1 MVLGRFMKRIAYEVS
16 NLQDVVVKIAQSEQ
30 EKQDAFFVRKEVF
43 VKEQGLPLPL
53 EVDDLDKIATHIVAY
68 YKQQPIAASRI
79 IVNDKS
85 DSVKVERLS
94 VLPKFRRKQIG
105 IQMMQMIEA
114 FIRKNFPNVSVIK
127 IHAQIHAIPFYEK
140 QGFSVTSPEFMDNY
154 IPHRAIEKH
163 I

>member
-1 MVLGRFMKRIAYEVS
+1 MKRIAYEVS

>member
-1 MVLGRFMKRIAYEVS
+1 M
-16 NLQDVVVKIAQSEQ
+16 QDVVVKIAQSEQ

-105 IQMMQMIEA
+105 IQMMQTIEA

>member
-105 IQMMQMIEA
+105 IQMMQTIEA

>member
-1 MVLGRFMKRIAYEVS
+1 MVRGRFMKRIAYEVS
-16 NLQDVVVKIAQSEQ
+16 NLQDVIVKIARDEQ

-53 EVDDLDKIATHIVAY
+53 EVDELDKIATHIVAY

-79 IVNDKS
+79 IVDDKS

-105 IQMMQMIEA
+105 VQMMQTIEA
-114 FIRKNFPNVSVIK
+114 FIRENFPNVSVIK

-140 QGFSVTSPEFMDNY
+140 QGFRITSPEFMDNY
-154 IPHRAIEKH
+154 IPHRAIEKQ

>member
-1 MVLGRFMKRIAYEVS
+1 MKRIAYEVS

-105 IQMMQMIEA
+105 IQMMQTIEA
-114 FIRKNFPNVSVIK
+114 FIRKNFSNVSVIK

>member
-79 IVNDKS
+79 IVDDKS

-105 IQMMQMIEA
+105 IQMMQTIEA

>member
-1 MVLGRFMKRIAYEVS
+1 MKRIAYEVS

-105 IQMMQMIEA
+105 IQMMQTIEA